1 MSELKLKP
9 WQIDDPLVDDAA
21 TELFSEESSTAPPE
35 DARSETTRDI
45 VRAPGW
51 LARANISVWLAILP
65 LAAAVAM
72 VATINAAMFQ
82 ADGVI
87 APWVRATIAALIV
100 ASCAAIGWNA
110 VVRRRSVGSVLA
122 ALNGLSHGHADAA
135 TADTLPR
142 DLRPVW
148 RAIEQHAERIGEG
161 VRNLSDMQRKLQ
173 LDLTLAETH
182 RRRTLAVVRAL
193 SEPVLVTD
201 PFDQIVLANPAIEE
215 LLEFREE
222 EVLRKS
228 IEDVIVVEDIV
239 RIIKETRAA
248 DPRAADRRKELTIG
262 DRVFLIATAPLSA
275 SQKKEGQEGNSVVT
289 ILRDITREHEASRK
303 KSEFVAHAAHELRT
317 PLSSIRAYVEM
328 LVDGEAD
335 DAATRKEYY
344 DIIQNSAERLGRLID
359 NMLNISRI
367 EAGTVR
373 INREPIGVAL
383 IVKEAVDMMRPSAEE
398 KGIELT
404 EKLTPV
410 MYQVD
415 ADRDL
420 IYQAVLNLISNAIKY
435 TPNEGKVTVRM
446 SPQEERNRILI
457 DIEDTGAG
465 IPKEDLPRMFEK
477 FFRVEA
483 NKKMAKGTGLGLN
496 LVKKIVEDVHSG
508 EVLLKSEVGV
518 GSTFTIALPLVGR

>member
-1 MSELKLKP
+1 MSEQQLKP
-9 WQIDDPLVDDAA
+9 WQIDEPLVDDPTDAPDAA
-21 TELFSEESSTAPPE
+21 PTE
-35 DARSETTRDI
+35 DAPAIPRSHSW
-45 VRAPGW
+45 VP
-51 LARANISVWLAILP
+51 RANVSIGLAIVP
-65 LAAAVAM
+65 LAAAMAITLCINM
-72 VATINAAMFQ
+72 APFATEA
-82 ADGVI
+82 GI
-87 APWVRATIAALIV
+87 APWVQATVAGLV
-100 ASCAAIGWNA
+100 ASGAAVVGWNA
-110 VVRRRSVGSVLA
+110 MVRRRSIGNVVA
-122 ALNGLSHGHADAA
+122 ALSGLANGRADVS
-135 TADTLPR
+135 TAKSLPR
-142 DLRPVW
+142 DLRPIW
-148 RAIEQHAERIGEG
+148 TAIVRHVERIGEG
-161 VRNLSDMQRKLQ
+161 VRDLTDMQRKLQ
-173 LDLTLAETH
+173 LDLTLAETN
-182 RRRTLAVVRAL
+182 RRRTLAVVRAI

-201 PFDQIVLANPAIEE
+201 PFDQIVLANPAFEE
-215 LLEFREE
+215 LLNFSEKDALRKPVE
-222 EVLRKS
+222 EV
-228 IEDVIVVEDIV
+228 IGDEEIV
-239 RIIKETRAA
+239 RTIKETRAA
-248 DPRAADRRKELTIG
+248 DARAADRRKEMAIG
-262 DRVFLIATAPLSA
+262 DRVFAIATAPLS
-275 SQKKEGQEGNSVVT
+275 STQKKDGPEGNSVVT
-289 ILRDITREHEASRK
+289 ILRDITREHEASKK

-335 DAATRKEYY
+335 DPETRNEYY

-398 KGIELT
+398 KQIELT

-435 TPNEGKVTVRM
+435 TPNDGKVTIRM
-446 SPQEERNRILI
+446 EPQEEHNRILI
-457 DIEDTGAG
+457 DVEDTGAG
-465 IPKEDLPRMFEK
+465 IPKEDLPKMFEK

-508 EVLLKSEVGV
+508 EVLLRSEVGV

>member
-1 MSELKLKP
+1 MSDLQLKP
-9 WQIDDPLVDDAA
+9 WQIDEPLVENPSAEPYDGLGASDDAA
-21 TELFSEESSTAPPE
+21 PAASS
-35 DARSETTRDI
+35 RSPM
-45 VRAPGW
+45 RAPGW
-51 LARANISVWLAILP
+51 RPRVNFSTPLVILP
-65 LAAAVAM
+65 IVAATVIVWFIDSATFAGDSGVAVWAK
-72 VATINAAMFQ
+72 
-82 ADGVI
+82 GVI
-87 APWVRATIAALIV
+87 ALLLGISGFAA
-100 ASCAAIGWNA
+100 SWNA
-110 VVRRRSVGSVLA
+110 MVRRRSLGGVLA
-122 ALNGLSHGHADAA
+122 ALEGLANGHKDIA
-135 TADTLPR
+135 TASSLPR
-142 DLRPVW
+142 DLRPIW
-148 RAIEQHAERIGEG
+148 TAIERHSERIGEG
-161 VRNLSDMQRKLQ
+161 VRELSDMQRKLQ

-182 RRRTLAVVRAL
+182 RRRTLAVIRAM

-201 PFDQIVLANPAIEE
+201 PFDQILLANPAIEE
-215 LLEFREE
+215 LLGFREE
-222 EVLRKS
+222 DVLRKG
-228 IEDVIVVEDIV
+228 IDGVIKEEEIV
-239 RIIKETRAA
+239 RTIHETRSA
-248 DPRAADRRKELTIG
+248 DARAADRRRELVIG
-262 DRVFLIATAPLSA
+262 DRVFLIATAPLNPA
-275 SQKKEGQEGNSVVT
+275 QNKEGSEGNSVVT
-289 ILRDITREHEASRK
+289 MLRDITREHEASRK
-303 KSEFVAHAAHELRT
+303 KSEFVAHVAHELRT

-335 DAATRKEYY
+335 DPETRKEYY
-344 DIIQNSAERLGRLID
+344 DIIQTSAERLGRLID

-373 INREPIGVAL
+373 INREPIGVAM

-404 EKLTPV
+404 ENLTPA

-435 TPNEGKVTVRM
+435 TPSNGRVSVSTV
-446 SPQEERNRILI
+446 PQEERNRILI

-496 LVKKIVEDVHSG
+496 LVKKIVEDVHNG

-518 GSTFTIALPLVGR
+518 GSTFTIALPVVGR